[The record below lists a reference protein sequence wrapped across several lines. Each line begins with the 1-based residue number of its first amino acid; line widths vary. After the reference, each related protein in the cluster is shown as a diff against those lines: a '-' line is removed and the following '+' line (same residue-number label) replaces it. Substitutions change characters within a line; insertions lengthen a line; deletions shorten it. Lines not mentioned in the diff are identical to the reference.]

1 VYFVVPGA
9 VEAREVLG
17 DEEQGVFRISAGH
30 ARPPIIVAVKVLFR
44 ISENTIVGRN
54 DDHTV

>member
-1 VYFVVPGA
+1 LR
-9 VEAREVLG
+9 REVLG

-30 ARPPIIVAVKVLFR
+30 ARPPIIVAVKGLFR